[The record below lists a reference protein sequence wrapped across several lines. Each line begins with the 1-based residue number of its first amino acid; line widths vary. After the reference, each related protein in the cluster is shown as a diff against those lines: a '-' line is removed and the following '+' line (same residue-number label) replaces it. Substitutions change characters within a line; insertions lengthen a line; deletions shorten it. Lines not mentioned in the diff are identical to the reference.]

1 MYMYPLLQ
9 PLPSRLRSDFR
20 LPNKLEQKSTKKKQY
35 CSCSVEFF
43 VNEFLTYQ
51 HKLKKT

>member
-20 LPNKLEQKSTKKKQY
+20 LPNKLERVQKKKQH